1 MSKSGTL
8 LGLAYGDVLGCPVE
22 TWSATQIQQV
32 YGVYGGVPKA
42 YPLERIPAEQHKR
55 LRPLGLHSD
64 DTQQALALIHLSKS
78 GFALESWKSWL
89 VEGLRSGAFR
99 GYGRNFSGAVQKL
112 RKGGDLRGSG
122 SNSAGMG
129 AAMRVAPLAALH
141 ETPEALADEVV
152 ASSLMTHGN
161 AVAVFT
167 AAAVALTA
175 FGFLQGMDQV
185 KIIAVLPDWLR
196 ATETRW
202 LERPGWSFDHSAGHL
217 VSETLEVALN
227 QPAGDFE
234 DLRSLVTR
242 LARPHLAEGF
252 IRAHPNQGYGLLGG
266 LHGLLMSLRPE
277 DPLDLLNEIVRQGFD
292 TDTVAA
298 IAGGVLGARHGTG
311 WIPVQKLLDLSRL
324 QAYAEMLEGGPV
336 PETFEQYIQIE
347 AGYTRQEKAFAASL
361 RA

>member
-217 VSETLEVALN
+217 VSEN
-227 QPAGDFE
+227 PGGGPQPAS
-234 DLRSLVTR
+234 R
-242 LARPHLAEGF
+242 GF
-252 IRAHPNQGYGLLGG
+252 RGPAFTGHPAGQAPSGRGIHPCPPQPGVWTPG
-266 LHGLLMSLRPE
+266 RIAW
-277 DPLDLLNEIVRQGFD
+277 PLDVS
-292 TDTVAA
+292 AA
-298 IAGGVLGARHGTG
+298 RRST
-311 WIPVQKLLDLSRL
+311 
-324 QAYAEMLEGGPV
+324 
-336 PETFEQYIQIE
+336 
-347 AGYTRQEKAFAASL
+347 
-361 RA
+361 